1 MEEIEEQILKSTKE
15 VKKFLEENP
24 KEVDPKNKDTISE
37 NIRNSFLKVIA
48 PNKPTTKPDELT
60 SIVLEIAYKHPK
72 ADRKKIQQQYLD
84 QKQSEMMIGA
94 LLEKYIYSKG
104 QKFGWVF
111 TGECIEA
118 VDFIKRTDNGWTSLQ
133 IKNSDNSENS
143 SSKSV
148 RDKTAIM
155 MWFRRYSQQEKITP
169 QLKKNGE
176 LSKKTKGYT
185 KFPHIYKKM
194 QESGIYEPFE
204 SPQYNWHNFPDE
216 ELKEELSEKDF
227 RIYIKNHFTSLD

>member
-1 MEEIEEQILKSTKE
+1 MEETEEQILKAIQE
-15 VKKFLEENP
+15 VRDFLEKNP
-24 KEVDPKNKDTISE
+24 SEKNPKNKESISQ
-37 NIRNSFLKVIA
+37 NIRNGFTKVIA
-48 PNKPTTKPDELT
+48 PNEPTTTPDDLT
-60 SIVLEIAYKHPK
+60 SEVLEIAYDHPSE
-72 ADRKKIQQQYLD
+72 DRKKIQKQYLD
-84 QKQSEMMIGA
+84 QKQAEMMIGE
-94 LLEKYIYSKG
+94 LLERYIYSKG
-104 QKFGWVF
+104 QKYGWVF
-111 TGECIEA
+111 TAECIGA

-148 RDKTAIM
+148 RDKTEIM
-155 MWFRRYSQQEKITP
+155 FWFRRYSEQEKITP
-169 QLKKNGE
+169 TLKKNGE
-176 LSKKTKGYT
+176 LSKRSRGYT